1 MSEFRHNLVTNEW
14 VVVATE
20 RAKRP
25 SDFMSTRQEKVL
37 PEYSEKCP
45 FCPGNESNTPIAVY
59 RYPAEGDWQ
68 VRVVP
73 NKFAALKP
81 TDSLE
86 REQVGRYLKFGGFG
100 YAEVVIET
108 TRHNQTLGTLSYDE
122 VFQVVLAY
130 KARYDIL
137 SADERVDLV
146 TIFRNHGERAGTS
159 LEHPHSQ
166 IIATPLVPLRV
177 RNQLEE
183 TQRYSANMGT
193 CVFCDILKEEQKDGR
208 RLVMET
214 EHFVA
219 FEPFASRSPFETWIL
234 PKRHQ
239 SVFGAIHLNELQDMA
254 KILRDVLYKIHT
266 GLKNPDYNLIL
277 QSAPTKE
284 DDVDYYHWYIRI
296 VPRLTTPAGFEMGT
310 GIYIT
315 TAYPEE
321 TAEFL
326 RKVEVPKNLK

>member
-1 MSEFRHNLVTNEW
+1 MSEFRHNLITNEW

-25 SDFMSTRQEKVL
+25 SDFVGSKTPKTI
-37 PEYSEKCP
+37 PEYSESCP
-45 FCPGNESNTPIAVY
+45 FCPGNEQHTPPALY
-59 RYPAEGDWQ
+59 RYPAEGDWNI
-68 VRVVP
+68 RIVP

-86 REQVGRYLKFGGFG
+86 RVQEGRYLKFGGFG
-100 YAEVVIET
+100 YADVIIEAPL
-108 TRHNQTLGTLSYDE
+108 HNQTLGTLSEDN
-122 VFQVVLAY
+122 VLHVMKAY
-130 KARYDIL
+130 KARYDSL

-146 TIFRNHGERAGTS
+146 TIFRNHGVRAGTS

-177 RNQLEE
+177 RAQLEE
-183 TQRYSANMGT
+183 TQRYSANLGS
-193 CVFCDILKEEQKDGR
+193 CVFCDIMKEEKKDGR
-208 RLVMET
+208 RLVLET
-214 EHFVA
+214 DYFVA
-219 FEPFASRSPFETWIL
+219 FEPYASRSPFETWIL

-239 SVFGAIHLNELQDMA
+239 SVFGAIHLNELKDMA
-254 KILRDVLYKIHT
+254 HSVRTILGKMHR
-266 GLKNPDYNLIL
+266 GLNNPDYNLIL

-284 DDVDYYHWYIRI
+284 EDVDYYHWYIRI
-296 VPRLTTPAGFEMGT
+296 IPRLTTPAGFEMGT

-321 TAEFL
+321 TADFL
-326 RKVEVPKNLK
+326 RKVKN

>member
-1 MSEFRHNLVTNEW
+1 MSEFRHNLITNEW

-25 SDFMSTRQEKVL
+25 HDFIGKKASSPL
-37 PEYSEKCP
+37 PEYSETCP
-45 FCPGNESNTPIAVY
+45 FCPGNEKNTPVAVY
-59 RYPAEGDWQ
+59 RYPVEGDWKI
-68 VRVVP
+68 RVIP
-73 NKFAALKP
+73 NKYAALKP

-86 REQVGRYLKFGGFG
+86 RQQVGRYLKFGGFG
-100 YAEVVIET
+100 YAEVVVET
-108 TRHNQTLGTLSYDE
+108 PKHNQTLGTLSVDE
-122 VFQVVLAY
+122 AYQVMLAY

-137 SADERVDLV
+137 SADERIDLV

-183 TQRYSANMGT
+183 TQRYSANFGT
-193 CVFCDILKEEQKDGR
+193 CVFCDILKEEKKDGR
-208 RLVMET
+208 RIVLET

-219 FEPFASRSPFETWIL
+219 FEPFASRSPFETWIF

-239 SVFGAIHLNELQDMA
+239 SVFGAIHLNELHDMA
-254 KILRDVLYKIHT
+254 KIVRDVLYKIHT
-266 GLKNPDYNLIL
+266 GLENPDYNLIL

-296 VPRLTTPAGFEMGT
+296 IPRLSTPAGFEMGT
-310 GIYIT
+310 GIYIS

-326 RKVEVPKNLK
+326 RKVDVPL

>member
-1 MSEFRHNLVTNEW
+1 MSEFRHNLITNEW
-14 VVVATE
+14 VVVATK

-25 SDFMSTRQEKVL
+25 HDFVGAKSAKTI
-37 PEYSEKCP
+37 PEYSEACP
-45 FCPGNESNTPIAVY
+45 FCPGNEKKTPIAVY
-59 RYPAEGDWQ
+59 RYPVEGDWQ
-68 VRVVP
+68 IRVIP

-100 YAEVVIET
+100 YAEVVVET
-108 TRHNQTLGTLSYDE
+108 PKHNQTLGTLSID
-122 VFQVVLAY
+122 QVLQVMLAY

-137 SADERVDLV
+137 SADERIDLV

-183 TQRYSANMGT
+183 TQRYSANFGT
-193 CVFCDILKEEQKDGR
+193 CVFCDIIKEELKDSR
-208 RLVMET
+208 RLVLET
-214 EHFVA
+214 EHFLA

-239 SVFGAIHLNELQDMA
+239 SVFGAIHLNELKDLA
-254 KILRDVLYKIHT
+254 KIVRDILYKIHT
-266 GLKNPDYNLIL
+266 GLENPDYNLIL

-296 VPRLTTPAGFEMGT
+296 IPRLTTPAGFEMGT

-326 RKVEVPKNLK
+326 RKVDVPK

>member
-25 SDFMSTRQEKVL
+25 SDFIHAKPEKTI
-37 PEYSEKCP
+37 PKYSEKCP
-45 FCPGNESNTPIAVY
+45 FCPGNEQNTPTAVY

-68 VRVVP
+68 VRVIP
-73 NKFAALKP
+73 NKFAALRP
-81 TDSLE
+81 TEGLDRVQE
-86 REQVGRYLKFGGFG
+86 GRYLKFGGFG
-100 YAEVVIET
+100 YAEVVVET
-108 TRHNQTLGTLSYDE
+108 PRHNQTLGTLSVE
-122 VFQVVLAY
+122 EAFQVVVAY

-183 TQRYSANMGT
+183 TQRYSANLGS
-193 CVFCDILKEEQKDGR
+193 CVFCDIIKEEQKDGR
-208 RLVMET
+208 RIVLET
-214 EHFVA
+214 ERFVA

-239 SVFGAIHLNELQDMA
+239 SVFGAIHLNELKDLA
-254 KILRDVLYKIHT
+254 LILKQVLNKIHS
-266 GLKNPDYNLIL
+266 GLGNPDYNLIL

-296 VPRLTTPAGFEMGT
+296 IPRLTTPAGFEMGT

-315 TAYPEE
+315 TAFPEE

-326 RKVEVPKNLK
+326 RKVDLPL